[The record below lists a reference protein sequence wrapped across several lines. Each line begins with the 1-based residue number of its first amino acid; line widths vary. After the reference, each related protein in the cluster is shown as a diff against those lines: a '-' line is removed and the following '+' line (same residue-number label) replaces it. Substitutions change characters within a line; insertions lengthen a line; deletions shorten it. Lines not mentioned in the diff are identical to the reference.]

1 MRSASAGSAPN
12 GRGRAPREQRLG
24 ARALRRVAHS
34 VVRLQD
40 LRDDAEGWALQHL
53 LQAVDRHFF
62 RAASLSGTAR
72 AALASVAERE

>member
-1 MRSASAGSAPN
+1 
-12 GRGRAPREQRLG
+12 
-24 ARALRRVAHS
+24 VAHS